1 MKGHFIDRV
10 EIEASAGRGGDG
22 CVSFRREKHVPRG
35 GPDGGNGGRGGDV
48 VIKVNPSLRTL
59 IDLRYGNI
67 YSAENGRP
75 GGGAR
80 KTGRSGSDQVIE
92 VPPGTV
98 VKDLDTGEV
107 LADLKNEDDSV
118 VACRGGEGGRGNY
131 TFKTSTDKAP
141 RKATPGEEG
150 ESRNLRLVMKLIADA
165 GTVGFPNAGKSTLL
179 SAVSGAHPKIAS
191 YPFTTIT
198 PTLGIVRVGEFASFC
213 MVDIPGLIS
222 GAHQGKGLGIQFL
235 QHIERCRV
243 LLFIID
249 ASREEETG
257 EIYRKLLNELRLYSE
272 KLPERPV
279 LIALNKIDLLEERPD
294 TETLAEETGR
304 EVFPISAVT
313 GEGVPELIRR
323 LYQVIQQSRQPE
335 EE

>member
-10 EIEASAGRGGDG
+10 EIEASGGRGGDG

-35 GPDGGNGGRGGDV
+35 GPDGGNGGKGGDI

-67 YSAENGRP
+67 HSAENGRH
-75 GGGAR
+75 GSGSR
-80 KTGRSGSDQVIE
+80 KTGRSGRDEIIE

-98 VKDLDTGEV
+98 VQDLDTGEV
-107 LADLKNEDDSV
+107 LADLKGEDDRV
-118 VACRGGEGGRGNY
+118 VACRGGEGGRGNH
-131 TFKTSTDKAP
+131 TFKTATDKAP
-141 RKATPGEEG
+141 RRATPGEEG
-150 ESRNLRLVMKLIADA
+150 ETRKLRLVMKLIADA

-179 SAVSGAHPKIAS
+179 NAVSGARPKIAS

-222 GAHQGKGLGIQFL
+222 GAHQGRGLGIQFL

-249 ASREEETG
+249 ASREEEPA
-257 EIYRKLLNELRLYSE
+257 EIFERLMNELRLYSG
-272 KLPERPV
+272 KLPEKPI
-279 LIALNKIDLLEERPD
+279 LIALNKVDLLKDSPD
-294 TETLAEETGR
+294 TETLAEKTGR

-313 GEGVPELIRR
+313 GEGVPELIRS

>member
-35 GPDGGNGGRGGDV
+35 GPDGGRGGKGGD
-48 VIKVNPSLRTL
+48 IIIRVNPGLRTL
-59 IDLRYGNI
+59 IDLRYQKT
-67 YSAENGRP
+67 YSAENGRA
-75 GGGAR
+75 GSGSNR
-80 KTGRSGSDQVIE
+80 TGRSGKDQVIE

-98 VKDLDTGEV
+98 IEDLDSGEV
-107 LADLKNEDDSV
+107 LADLKEEGDQLI
-118 VACRGGEGGRGNY
+118 ACRGGDGGKGNY
-131 TFKTSTDKAP
+131 SFKTSTDKAP
-141 RKATPGEEG
+141 RRATPGEEG
-150 ESRNLRLVMKLIADA
+150 EERKLRLIMKLIADA

-198 PTLGIVRVGEFASFC
+198 PTLGIVRVGEYASFC

-243 LLFIID
+243 LLFVID
-249 ASREEETG
+249 ASRPEEPD
-257 EIYRKLLNELRLYSE
+257 EIFSSLLRELSLYSE
-272 KLPERPV
+272 KLIERDIV
-279 LIALNKIDLLEERPD
+279 IALNKTDLLEEEPD
-294 TETLAEETGR
+294 TDSLSAKTGR
-304 EVFPISAVT
+304 EVFPISAAT
-313 GEGVPELIRR
+313 GRGVPELIGR
-323 LYQVIQQSRQPE
+323 LYSVIQQSRLRE

>member
-10 EIEASAGRGGDG
+10 EIEASAGKGGDG

-35 GPDGGNGGRGGDV
+35 GPDGGNGGRGGDI
-48 VIKVNPSLRTL
+48 VIKVNPNLRTL
-59 IDLRYGNI
+59 IDLRYGKI
-67 YSAENGRP
+67 YSAGKGRA
-75 GGGAR
+75 GSGSR
-80 KTGRSGSDQVIE
+80 KTGKSGDDEIIE

-98 VKDLDTGEV
+98 VEDMDTGEV
-107 LADLKNEDDSV
+107 IADLKDEDDSV
-118 VACRGGEGGRGNY
+118 VACRGGQGGRGNH

-150 ESRNLRLVMKLIADA
+150 EQRKLRLIMKLIADV

-179 SAVSGAHPKIAS
+179 SSVSGAKPKVAS

-198 PTLGIVRVGEFASFC
+198 PTLGIVKVGDFASFC

-222 GAHQGKGLGIQFL
+222 GAHRGRGLGLKFL

-249 ASREEETG
+249 AHRQEEPD
-257 EIYRKLLNELRLYSE
+257 EIYEKLMEELRLYNE
-272 KLPERPV
+272 ALIDKPI
-279 LIALNKIDLLEERPD
+279 LIALNKIDLPDARFD
-294 TETLAEETGR
+294 TEALSRKTEV
-304 EVFPISAVT
+304 EVFPISAIT
-313 GEGVPELIRR
+313 GEGVPELMARIYR
-323 LYQVIQQSRQPE
+323 VIQQNRRPE
-335 EE
+335 DQ